1 MEENNPTMI
10 DEGLMNRARGLES
23 EIARAVVGQS
33 RVIHE
38 IMLAL
43 LSAGHVLVEGVPGL
57 GKTLLVRSLAA
68 AVQGEF
74 SRIQFTPDLMP
85 SDISGHIMFDMKSDN
100 FRVRKG
106 PVFCNLLLAD
116 EINRSPA
123 KTQSALLEAM
133 QEQQVTIEGR
143 TFPLTPPFLVLAT
156 QNPIEQEG
164 TYPLPQAQLDRFLLK
179 VLIDYPDEEEE
190 QRMVRQVTHGAVADQ
205 LDTSAV
211 RPIMKAEEIPQ
222 VQTHVAQLQMDDEIV
237 NYAVRL
243 VRAAREWNGI
253 DAGPGPRGTI
263 SLLRAA
269 RAEAFLQQRDFV
281 TPDDV
286 KAAAL
291 PVLRHRIRLS
301 TDLEIENTPL
311 QSRTELIE
319 LLANNLKLKQQINL
333 LQGEYKKVDKLT
345 LQWKRWLP
353 AAILAAVAIALTLA
367 LNVADYYSY
376 QRQSAELDTQ
386 IRQVFKQAF
395 PNIKRI
401 VDPKVQME
409 QQLKVM
415 RGGSKG
421 GAAQFASLFVPAAS
435 VIQTSPNTKLE
446 NISFRDGHLDLQ
458 LTIKELQALEKLK
471 KSIEEKAL
479 KVEIRTANA
488 SGNQVT
494 SHLRIS
500 GGGR

>member
-1 MEENNPTMI
+1 MTMEENNPTAI
-10 DEGLMNRARGLES
+10 DEGLKKRASGLEH
-23 EIARAVVGQS
+23 EIAKAVIGQS

-38 IMLAL
+38 VMLAL
-43 LSAGHVLVEGVPGL
+43 LAAGHVLVEGVPGL

-74 SRIQFTPDLMP
+74 SRIQFTPDMMP
-85 SDISGHIMFDMKSDN
+85 SDISGHIMFDMKSEN

-179 VLIDYPDEEEE
+179 VLIDYPDEQEE
-190 QRMVRQVTHGAVADQ
+190 QRMVRQVTHDSVADQ

-211 RPIMKAEEIPQ
+211 RALLKAAEIPQ
-222 VQTHVAQLQMDDEIV
+222 VQAHVAAMQMDEEIV
-237 NYAVRL
+237 HYAVRL
-243 VRAAREWNGI
+243 VRAARDWNGI
-253 DAGPGPRGTI
+253 DAGPGPRGSI

-281 TPDDV
+281 TPDDI

-301 TDLEIENTPL
+301 TDLEIEGYQPDDVL
-311 QSRTELIE
+311 RD
-319 LLANNLKLKQQINL
+319 LLDNI
-333 LQGEYKKVDKLT
+333 
-345 LQWKRWLP
+345 P
-353 AAILAAVAIALTLA
+353 AP
-367 LNVADYYSY
+367 
-376 QRQSAELDTQ
+376 RQ
-386 IRQVFKQAF
+386 
-395 PNIKRI
+395 
-401 VDPKVQME
+401 
-409 QQLKVM
+409 
-415 RGGSKG
+415 
-421 GAAQFASLFVPAAS
+421 
-435 VIQTSPNTKLE
+435 
-446 NISFRDGHLDLQ
+446 
-458 LTIKELQALEKLK
+458 
-471 KSIEEKAL
+471 
-479 KVEIRTANA
+479 
-488 SGNQVT
+488 
-494 SHLRIS
+494 
-500 GGGR
+500 

>member
-1 MEENNPTMI
+1 MEENNPPTPV
-10 DEGLMNRARGLES
+10 DDNLLNRARALES
-23 EIARAVVGQS
+23 EIAKAVVGQT

-38 IMLAL
+38 VMLAL
-43 LSAGHVLVEGVPGL
+43 LAAGHVLVEGVPGL

-68 AVQGEF
+68 AVQGAF

-85 SDISGHIMFDMKSDN
+85 SDISGHIMFDMKSEN

-179 VLIDYPDEEEE
+179 VMIDYPQEDEE
-190 QRMVRQVTHGAVADQ
+190 QRLVRQVTLGSVADQ
-205 LDTSAV
+205 LDTTAV
-211 RPIMKAEEIPQ
+211 RPLMKAQEIPRLQ
-222 VQTHVAQLQMDDEIV
+222 AHVADFRMDEEIV

-243 VRAAREWNGI
+243 VRAARDWNGI

-281 TPDDV
+281 TPDDI

-301 TDLEIENTPL
+301 TDLEIEGYRPDDVL
-311 QSRTELIE
+311 RD
-319 LLANNLKLKQQINL
+319 LLDNI
-333 LQGEYKKVDKLT
+333 
-345 LQWKRWLP
+345 P
-353 AAILAAVAIALTLA
+353 AP
-367 LNVADYYSY
+367 
-376 QRQSAELDTQ
+376 RQ
-386 IRQVFKQAF
+386 
-395 PNIKRI
+395 
-401 VDPKVQME
+401 
-409 QQLKVM
+409 
-415 RGGSKG
+415 
-421 GAAQFASLFVPAAS
+421 
-435 VIQTSPNTKLE
+435 
-446 NISFRDGHLDLQ
+446 
-458 LTIKELQALEKLK
+458 
-471 KSIEEKAL
+471 
-479 KVEIRTANA
+479 
-488 SGNQVT
+488 
-494 SHLRIS
+494 
-500 GGGR
+500 

>member
-1 MEENNPTMI
+1 MEEKNSTPI
-10 DEGLMNRARGLES
+10 DEGLIQRARNLES
-23 EIARAVVGQS
+23 EIAKAVVGQS

-38 IMLAL
+38 LMLAL

-68 AVQGEF
+68 VVQGEF

-85 SDISGHIMFDMKSDN
+85 SDISGHIMFDMKSEN

-179 VLIDYPDEEEE
+179 VLIDYPDEGEE
-190 QRMVRQVTHGAVADQ
+190 QHMVRQVTLGSVADQ

-211 RPIMKAEEIPQ
+211 RPLMQATDIPQ
-222 VQTHVAQLQMDDEIV
+222 LQSHVAGLQMDEEIV

-243 VRAAREWNGI
+243 VRAARDWNGI
-253 DAGPGPRGTI
+253 DAGPGPRGSI

-281 TPDDV
+281 TPDDIKV
-286 KAAAL
+286 AAL

-301 TDLEIENTPL
+301 TDLEIEGY
-311 QSRTELIE
+311 QSDDVLRD
-319 LLANNLKLKQQINL
+319 LLDHI
-333 LQGEYKKVDKLT
+333 
-345 LQWKRWLP
+345 P
-353 AAILAAVAIALTLA
+353 AP
-367 LNVADYYSY
+367 
-376 QRQSAELDTQ
+376 RQ
-386 IRQVFKQAF
+386 
-395 PNIKRI
+395 
-401 VDPKVQME
+401 
-409 QQLKVM
+409 
-415 RGGSKG
+415 
-421 GAAQFASLFVPAAS
+421 
-435 VIQTSPNTKLE
+435 
-446 NISFRDGHLDLQ
+446 
-458 LTIKELQALEKLK
+458 
-471 KSIEEKAL
+471 
-479 KVEIRTANA
+479 
-488 SGNQVT
+488 
-494 SHLRIS
+494 
-500 GGGR
+500 

>member
-1 MEENNPTMI
+1 MEENNPTAI
-10 DEGLMNRARGLES
+10 DEGLMERARGLEN
-23 EIARAVVGQS
+23 EIAKAVVGQS

-68 AVQGEF
+68 AVQGDF

-85 SDISGHIMFDMKSDN
+85 SDISGHIMFDMKSEN

-179 VLIDYPDEEEE
+179 VLIDYPDEGEE
-190 QRMVRQVTHGAVADQ
+190 QRLVRQVTQGAVADQ

-211 RPIMKAEEIPQ
+211 QPILQAEEIPQ
-222 VQTHVAQLQMDDEIV
+222 VQTQVAQLQMDDEIV

-301 TDLEIENTPL
+301 TDLEIE
-311 QSRTELIE
+311 
-319 LLANNLKLKQQINL
+319 
-333 LQGEYKKVDKLT
+333 G
-345 LQWKRWLP
+345 
-353 AAILAAVAIALTLA
+353 
-367 LNVADYYSY
+367 Y
-376 QRQSAELDTQ
+376 QPDDVLRDL
-386 IRQVFKQAF
+386 
-395 PNIKRI
+395 
-401 VDPKVQME
+401 
-409 QQLKVM
+409 
-415 RGGSKG
+415 
-421 GAAQFASLFVPAAS
+421 
-435 VIQTSPNTKLE
+435 LE
-446 NISFRDGHLDLQ
+446 NIPAPRQ
-458 LTIKELQALEKLK
+458 
-471 KSIEEKAL
+471 
-479 KVEIRTANA
+479 
-488 SGNQVT
+488 
-494 SHLRIS
+494 
-500 GGGR
+500 